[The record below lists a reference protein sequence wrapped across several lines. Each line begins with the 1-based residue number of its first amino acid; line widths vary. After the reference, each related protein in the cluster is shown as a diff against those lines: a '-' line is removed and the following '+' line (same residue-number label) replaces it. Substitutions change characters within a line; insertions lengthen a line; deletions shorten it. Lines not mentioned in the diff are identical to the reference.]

1 MQTSQVK
8 NRQLTPL
15 ELAAWRGFLRLH
27 AALVREL
34 DRELEREHGLPL
46 SHYEVLLYLDNAP
59 GNRLRM
65 SELASSVLLSQS
77 GITRL
82 VDRLE
87 REGLVVR
94 EACPED
100 RRGLNARL
108 TDAGRRRLAD
118 ARPTHLAG
126 IHARFLSHLDDG
138 DLRDLAVYWERMR
151 PGITE

>member
-15 ELAAWRGFLRLH
+15 ELAAWRGFLRVH

-34 DRELEREHGLPL
+34 DRELEMEHGLPL
-46 SHYEVLLYLDNAP
+46 SHYEVLLYLHNAP
-59 GNRLRM
+59 GHRMRM

-87 REGLVVR
+87 RDGLVVR

-100 RRGLNARL
+100 RRGLNARI
-108 TDAGRRRLAD
+108 TEAGQRRLAD
-118 ARPTHLAG
+118 ARPTHRAG
-126 IHARFLSHLDDG
+126 VHARFLSHFDEDE
-138 DLRDLAVYWERMR
+138 LRALGEAWERLK
-151 PGITE
+151 PGVND